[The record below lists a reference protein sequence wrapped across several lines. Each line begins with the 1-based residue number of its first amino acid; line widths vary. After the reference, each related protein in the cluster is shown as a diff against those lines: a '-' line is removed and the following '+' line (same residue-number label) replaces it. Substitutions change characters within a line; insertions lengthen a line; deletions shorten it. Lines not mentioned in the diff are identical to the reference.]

1 MSKIVDEMI
10 RQIVDEHSK
19 NYSSQEISTQTD
31 PCVDVIDRL
40 SEEFDTNISRV
51 QEQSDHRLQIIAG
64 QDDMIRE
71 NQSGY
76 HLELEELRE
85 KVEEGENSILH
96 LESDVEVL
104 EEKIE
109 EKDEEIERLKNIIN
123 TINEMMAPP
132 LILLKH
138 VSEFSA
144 GE

>member
-1 MSKIVDEMI
+1 MTT
-10 RQIVDEHSK
+10 
-19 NYSSQEISTQTD
+19 ISTQTD

-51 QEQSDHRLQIIAG
+51 QEESDHRLQIISG
-64 QDDMIRE
+64 LDDMIRE

-76 HLELEELRE
+76 QLELDDKDLELEELRE
-85 KVEEGENSILH
+85 KVDDGENSILH
-96 LESDVEVL
+96 LEADVEVL

-138 VSEFSA
+138 ISEFSA